1 MSKRLRLGLTTLLFL
16 PAVYCTA
23 SEPASPQYDFESHD
37 VENEKE
43 YGNCSLLELVD
54 KFTDERS
61 LYLGCST
68 YDTEEDLGLGV
79 IINTRPDLVTDDQ
92 MFFNVTLVNT
102 SFLPS
107 EKETSVRYR
116 FDKDKAKTAQFH
128 QNDAPPMV
136 LYHPEEKSWVTT
148 LVTQEAADQWLQSIS
163 ESDQLL
169 FELRQEGNVATE
181 TIVFEEADKAVADFK
196 ERLKQLETTMD
207 SDEEASNANEG

>member
-1 MSKRLRLGLTTLLFL
+1 MTLMFL
-16 PAVYCTA
+16 SAVFSTA
-23 SEPASPQYDFESHD
+23 SEPVEARFEFESHD

-43 YGNCSLLELVD
+43 YGNCSLVELVD

-61 LYLGCST
+61 LYLGCAT
-68 YDTEEDLGLGV
+68 YDTEEDLGLSV
-79 IINTRPDLVTDDQ
+79 IINTRPDLATDGQ

-116 FDKDKAKTAQFH
+116 FDKDKAKTAKFH

-136 LYHPEEKSWVTT
+136 LYHPEEKTWVTT
-148 LVTQEAADQWLQSIS
+148 LVTQEAADQWLKSIS

-169 FELRQEGNVATE
+169 FELRQEGKMVTE
-181 TIVFEEADKAVADFK
+181 TIVFEEADKAVSDFK
-196 ERLKQLETTMD
+196 ERLKQFDETD
-207 SDEEASNANEG
+207 QDDKANDANEG